1 MNKIILLALII
12 SSFTTQAQTDSISYY
27 SVNTIGREIGTSNE
41 NINEFYL
48 QLTYGIKFDK
58 EFGVSAGAGFIYYE
72 NLGLVPILISIRKSP
87 SNDHPLGFNFDL
99 GYTVPLFSSTDD
111 PQIENYSVAKGGTFF
126 NPSLNI
132 LMYDRLFK
140 SYLTIGY
147 RVYSFTEEYENR
159 FQFGTNSVISDKI
172 IRRTLFL
179 GVTFEF

>member
-1 MNKIILLALII
+1 
-12 SSFTTQAQTDSISYY
+12 
-27 SVNTIGREIGTSNE
+27 
-41 NINEFYL
+41 
-48 QLTYGIKFDK
+48 
-58 EFGVSAGAGFIYYE
+58 
-72 NLGLVPILISIRKSP
+72 
-87 SNDHPLGFNFDL
+87 LGFNFDL

-111 PQIENYSVAKGGTFF
+111 PQIENYSVTKGGTFF